1 MAGRC
6 PESCAQVISG
16 SGLYSA
22 QFYGLNPTL
31 VPATCLLTAGQKIC
45 VSNGPQCTKKVVS
58 APTNT
63 GGCTALASQNALS
76 IQAFFAL
83 NPFLKTD
90 CSNLLAG
97 DSVCVAGPAQTASA
111 VCSEEHTVVLT
122 TCGGGAAPPAPAST
136 SAKPAVVT
144 TSSVAPTSSANTSG
158 PVAAAS
164 SDSGASGMNPAVIG
178 GIIGGVILLVGAVA
192 VGIWYS
198 KQKRGSNA
206 VGDAIELKD

>member
-1 MAGRC
+1 MAARC

-22 QFYGLNPTL
+22 QFYALNPAL
-31 VPATCLLTAGQKIC
+31 VPATCLLTVGQKIC

-90 CSNLLAG
+90 CSNLLAN
-97 DSVCVAGPAQTASA
+97 DSVCVAGPAQTAST

-122 TCGGGAAPPAPAST
+122 TCGGGSASAPT
-136 SAKPAVVT
+136 SSKPAVV
-144 TSSVAPTSSANTSG
+144 TSSVAPTSSTSTSG
-158 PVAAAS
+158 SVAAVS
-164 SDSGASGMNPAVIG
+164 SDSAASGMNPAVIG
-178 GIIGGVILLVGAVA
+178 GIVGGAILLVGAVA

-198 KQKRGSNA
+198 KQKRSSNA

>member
-1 MAGRC
+1 MSGRC

-22 QFYGLNPTL
+22 QFYGLNPAL

-45 VSNGPQCTKKVVS
+45 VANGPQCTKKVVS

-83 NPFLKTD
+83 NPFLKAD

-122 TCGGGAAPPAPAST
+122 TCGGGAVTSAPAPT
-136 SAKPAVVT
+136 SSKAAVV
-144 TSSVAPTSSANTSG
+144 TSSVAPTSSTNTSAS
-158 PVAAAS
+158 VATGS
-164 SDSGASGMNPAVIG
+164 SDGAAGGMNPAVIG
-178 GIIGGVILLVGAVA
+178 GIVGGVILLVGAVA

-198 KQKRGSNA
+198 RQKRSANA